1 MKNLLQL
8 GSSLARSTSAP
19 AGYNQIDDTSEGRLK
34 VHAEEAFRAGI
45 KFKARFIG
53 SLEIPKPH
61 SRVEIVAA
69 MRKVRYEFKARS
81 TKKKKVDIMVSVD
94 GVRVS
99 LRQPKNSKTG
109 APILQELMHDPIN
122 RIFYVSHDSSDLNIW
137 SYIARDAKS
146 AAFKCSV
153 FKTRKDTATNTVR
166 TIGQA
171 FDVVHRINEDDKA
184 HNTDENDNSEENVQV
199 SQKSSPRKSMKLS
212 LKGTPAH
219 CKLEED
225 SVDSRESSDSARVV
239 LLRQQVELAEHET
252 RALANK
258 IRRME
263 TILSAEQGARVETE
277 VRCEQL
283 LRQNKEL
290 ISLLSKML
298 TDNNKG
304 DPFTELAL
312 ESLNAA
318 KRIADDRVSVGNLMF
333 PETPIHMNS
342 TAVGNKTRPG
352 MSSCPVTPIDP
363 LRNITNTFKD
373 ETAFFSSAEATLV
386 EHPLINGDHV
396 LSVNLLNQAPSNQ
409 VFHRERLRSAGE
421 MLNSSSL
428 QPRMSPSP
436 RKDKYDP
443 LRTLS
448 RNLSSVGTPSTIQG
462 SRSFSDQLSGMGSF
476 INRPFMALS
485 RRFTSKTHLS
495 DSEEALDDVPLRIE

>member
-1 MKNLLQL
+1 MKNLLQM

-81 TKKKKVDIMVSVD
+81 TKKKKVDVMVSVD

-99 LRQPKNSKTG
+99 LRQPKNPKTG

-171 FDVVHRINEDDKA
+171 FDVVHRISEDDKG
-184 HNTDENDNSEENVQV
+184 DENGDTLPEGEHSKV

-219 CKLEED
+219 CKVDED
-225 SVDSRESSDSARVV
+225 SIDSRDSSDSARVV

-263 TILSAEQGARVETE
+263 TILAAEQGARVETE

-290 ISLLSKML
+290 ISLLSKMI
-298 TDNNKG
+298 TDNNNG

-318 KRIADDRVSVGNLMF
+318 KKIADANDRVSVGNLMF

-363 LRNITNTFKD
+363 LRNITNIFKED
-373 ETAFFSSAEATLV
+373 SFFTSEETTLV
-386 EHPLINGDHV
+386 ERPLINGDHV
-396 LSVNLLNQAPSNQ
+396 LSVNMLNQGP

-443 LRTLS
+443 LRSLS
-448 RNLSSVGTPSTIQG
+448 TNLSSVGTPSTIQG
-462 SRSFSDQLSGMGSF
+462 SRSFSDQLSGMSSF

-485 RRFTSKTHLS
+485 RRFTSKSHLS
-495 DSEEALDDVPLRIE
+495 DSEEALDEVPLRIESL

>member
-1 MKNLLQL
+1 
-8 GSSLARSTSAP
+8 
-19 AGYNQIDDTSEGRLK
+19 
-34 VHAEEAFRAGI
+34 
-45 KFKARFIG
+45 
-53 SLEIPKPH
+53 
-61 SRVEIVAA
+61 

-81 TKKKKVDIMVSVD
+81 TKKKKVDVMVSVD

-99 LRQPKNSKTG
+99 LRQPKNPKTG

-137 SYIARDAKS
+137 SYIARDAKLVISFKLVFKNCSRS

-171 FDVVHRINEDDKA
+171 FDVVHRISEE
-184 HNTDENDNSEENVQV
+184 DENGDSNPEAENAQV

-212 LKGTPAH
+212 LKVTCLLKIFANLPTKGTPAH
-219 CKLEED
+219 CKVDED
-225 SVDSRESSDSARVV
+225 SVDSRDSSDSARVV

-290 ISLLSKML
+290 ISLLSKMI
-298 TDNNKG
+298 TDNNNG

-318 KRIADDRVSVGNLMF
+318 KKNADANDRVSVGN
-333 PETPIHMNS
+333 
-342 TAVGNKTRPG
+342 
-352 MSSCPVTPIDP
+352 
-363 LRNITNTFKD
+363 
-373 ETAFFSSAEATLV
+373 
-386 EHPLINGDHV
+386 
-396 LSVNLLNQAPSNQ
+396 VNLILKSKFKVSLAHVSRNTYSYELNCRWKQ
-409 VFHRERLRSAGE
+409 
-421 MLNSSSL
+421 NSS
-428 QPRMSPSP
+428 RNVF
-436 RKDKYDP
+436 
-443 LRTLS
+443 LS
-448 RNLSSVGTPSTIQG
+448 RDSY
-462 SRSFSDQLSGMGSF
+462 RSFAEHNEYL
-476 INRPFMALS
+476 
-485 RRFTSKTHLS
+485 
-495 DSEEALDDVPLRIE
+495 